1 MTATC
6 PIPCLLT
13 VASTRRPPSPGVVI
27 DGSRVRCPA
36 TDHLNPLARR
46 TVWQPEETNPA
57 VDSPAVTTTIAIV
70 PLRSPG
76 HGKTRLA
83 GSLRPEHRAALAAAM
98 FADVICALRAAPVDG
113 ILVAA
118 SGPEAVAAASALGV
132 EAHIDPSWVT
142 DLNGAIGAAAATLD
156 ASCELMVVA
165 ADLPRLT
172 GGDVVS
178 ILTTDAEVVLAP
190 TTDGGTGG
198 LLRRPA
204 DRIPTAYGPGS
215 AAQHCRLAADAGA
228 TYIERHT
235 AGFRDDVDIDADL
248 TGLRRGPVG
257 PATSKLL
264 AGWTDLTD
272 LAG

>member
-1 MTATC
+1 MTTPTA
-6 PIPCLLT
+6 L
-13 VASTRRPPSPGVVI
+13 
-27 DGSRVRCPA
+27 
-36 TDHLNPLARR
+36 
-46 TVWQPEETNPA
+46 
-57 VDSPAVTTTIAIV
+57 V

-76 HGKTRLA
+76 CGKTRLA

-98 FADVICALRAAPVDG
+98 FADVIGALGASPIDR

-118 SGPEAVAAASALGV
+118 SGPEAVAAASALGID
-132 EAHIDPSWVT
+132 AHIDPPWVA
-142 DLNGAIGAAAATLD
+142 DLDGAIGAAAATLGTTH
-156 ASCELMVVA
+156 ELLVVA

-172 GGDVVS
+172 ADDVVGV
-178 ILTTDAEVVLAP
+178 LTTDAEVVVAP
-190 TTDGGTGG
+190 TRDGGTGG

-215 AAQHCRLAADAGA
+215 AARHRDLAAAAGA
-228 TYIERHT
+228 THAERHT

-248 TGLRRGPVG
+248 AGLQRGTVG

-264 AGWTDLTD
+264 AGWADRTD

>member
-1 MTATC
+1 
-6 PIPCLLT
+6 
-13 VASTRRPPSPGVVI
+13 VPS
-27 DGSRVRCPA
+27 
-36 TDHLNPLARR
+36 
-46 TVWQPEETNPA
+46 
-57 VDSPAVTTTIAIV
+57 TIALV

-76 HGKTRLA
+76 CGKTRLA
-83 GSLRPEHRAALAAAM
+83 DALRPELRAALAAAM
-98 FADVICALRAAPVDG
+98 FADVIGALSAAPVDR

-132 EAHIDPSWVT
+132 DALLDPARVT
-142 DLNGAIGAAAATLD
+142 DLNGAIGAAAATLRTGHD
-156 ASCELMVVA
+156 LLVVA

-172 GGDVVS
+172 GEEIRRV
-178 ILTTDAEVVLAP
+178 LEADAEVVVAP
-190 TTDGGTGG
+190 TRDGGTGG

-215 AAQHCRLAADAGA
+215 AGAHRRLAADAGA
-228 TYIERHT
+228 THAERHT

-248 TGLRRGPVG
+248 AGLQRGPVG